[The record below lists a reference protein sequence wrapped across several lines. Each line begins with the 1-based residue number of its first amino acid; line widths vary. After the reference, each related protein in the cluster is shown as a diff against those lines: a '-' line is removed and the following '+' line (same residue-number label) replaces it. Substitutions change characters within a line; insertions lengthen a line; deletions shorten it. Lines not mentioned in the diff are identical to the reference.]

1 MKYLID
7 VCLLVGF
14 TVICISVFW
23 VGRFR
28 ADEESN
34 SWFIRIPDVKYAY
47 LWLVWKTWLIFFLA
61 LIFSLLAGAFGG
73 FISIIVFVLILSV
86 CVLICVGQLL
96 SWILNPNPF
105 DRLLGGIIRLLLAKQ
120 LLSEKQKKGIAGI
133 FRLLVDGGSRKSIW
147 KKVGEVTVP
156 DIIQELHEGGQN
168 AKNIMDQFATL
179 KPVLGAMREATKQS
193 KEGRIVSLQKD
204 FIVGFLATFLIL
216 VFGLS
221 SIAWNLHILN
231 IYELVDR
238 SGKEVNSFLQH
249 AYFTMITISTVGY
262 GDISPGNDFAKA
274 FAMIE
279 IFAGFFLIVI
289 VLASFANVTLRL
301 SRIPDSLKERRSSQK
316 DLKKKPRQSK

>member
-1 MKYLID
+1 MEYVID
-7 VCLLVGF
+7 VSLLVGF
-14 TVICISVFW
+14 MAISIAVYRIF
-23 VGRFR
+23 RFR
-28 ADEESN
+28 ADRESN
-34 SWFIRIPDVKYAY
+34 SWFIKIPDINYAY
-47 LWLVWKTWLIFFLA
+47 LWIAWKNWFIFFLA
-61 LIFSLLAGAFGG
+61 LVFSLLAGAFGG
-73 FISIIVFVLILSV
+73 FISIIIFVLVLSAS
-86 CVLICVGQLL
+86 VLICIGQLI

-105 DRLLGGIIRLLLAKQ
+105 DRILKGIMGIFLKEQ
-120 LLSEKQKKGIAGI
+120 LLREKQEKGTAAIL
-133 FRLLVDGGSRKSIW
+133 RLFVNSGSRESIM
-147 KKVGEVTVP
+147 KKITEAAP
-156 DIIQELHEGGQN
+156 DIIQKLNEGGEN
-168 AKNIMDQFATL
+168 AKKFMDQFAAL
-179 KPVLGAMREATKQS
+179 KPVLGAMRKATKQS

-216 VFGLS
+216 IFGLS
-221 SIAWNLHILN
+221 SIAWNFHILN

-262 GDISPGNDFAKA
+262 GDMSPGNDFAKV

-301 SRIPDSLKERRSSQK
+301 SRIPDSLKDRRSSQK

>member
-1 MKYLID
+1 VEYMVD

-14 TVICISVFW
+14 MVISIAVYRI
-23 VGRFR
+23 VRFR

-34 SWFIRIPDVKYAY
+34 SWFIKIPDIKYAY
-47 LWLVWKTWLIFFLA
+47 LWLAWKNWFIFFLA

-73 FISIIVFVLILSV
+73 FISIIVFVLVLSAW
-86 CVLICVGQLL
+86 VLICIGQLL

-105 DRLLGGIIRLLLAKQ
+105 DRLLGGIIGIFLKEQ
-120 LLSEKQKKGIAGI
+120 LLREKQEKGTAAIL
-133 FRLLVDGGSRKSIW
+133 RLLVNSGYRKSIM
-147 KKVGEVTVP
+147 KKAKKVTVP
-156 DIIQELHEGGQN
+156 DIIQKLKEGGQN
-168 AKNIMDQFATL
+168 AKKIMDQFAAL
-179 KPVLGAMREATKQS
+179 KPVMGAMRKVTKQS
-193 KEGRIVSLQKD
+193 KGGRIISLQKD

-238 SGKEVNSFLQH
+238 SGKEVNSFLQY

-301 SRIPDSLKERRSSQK
+301 SRIPDSLKDRRSSQEN
-316 DLKKKPRQSK
+316 LKKKPEQSK